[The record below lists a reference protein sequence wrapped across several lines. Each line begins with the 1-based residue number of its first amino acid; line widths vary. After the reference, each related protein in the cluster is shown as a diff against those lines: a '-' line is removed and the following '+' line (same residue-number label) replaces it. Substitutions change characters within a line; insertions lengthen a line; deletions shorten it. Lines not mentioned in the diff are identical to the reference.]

1 MCVTAEGEDDMTEFF
16 KMTSIHYKMTETF
29 LERHASIAAP
39 IYSLLEFQGT
49 KIKSI
54 PENVEVFLYGNL
66 DGITGM
72 MLFLTPEHLF
82 ILSED
87 QGLMG
92 KYDFL
97 KLIRSYRP
105 KWVKGNHGAVLQ
117 VIQISRPF
125 STVTE
130 SNDILVMKAFKMPEE
145 VRITQEQ
152 SCHLPDTLDLKA
164 AAALMQ
170 RIEKAF
176 SSHPS
181 SINRLKQRIVQRVS
195 DGDQFFCEN
204 DGELIAHGAIE
215 YYTPDFAMLGG
226 IYVDPGMRGRGCGS
240 YVTSELMKRT
250 FDKNMIPMLC
260 VYSDNVDACRV
271 YEALGF
277 NTEAKLL
284 EIHMEYDRS

>member
-1 MCVTAEGEDDMTEFF
+1 MPEFF

-29 LERHASIAAP
+29 LENHAQEAAP
-39 IYSLLEFQGT
+39 VYSLLEFQGT
-49 KIKSI
+49 KIKSV

-87 QGLMG
+87 RGLMG

-97 KLIRSYRP
+97 KLIRSNRP
-105 KWVKGNHGAVLQ
+105 KWVKGNHSAVLQ

-125 STVTE
+125 STLMA
-130 SNDILVMKAFKMPEE
+130 SNDILVMKALQMPEDDKD
-145 VRITQEQ
+145 RKDNA
-152 SCHLPDTLDLKA
+152 CHLPEALDLKA

-170 RIEKAF
+170 RIEKEF

-195 DGDQFFCEN
+195 DGDQFFCEAE
-204 DGELIAHGAIE
+204 GELIAHGAIE
-215 YYTPDFAMLGG
+215 YYTPDAAVLGG
-226 IYVDPGMRGRGCGS
+226 IYVDPAMRGRGCGT
-240 YVTSELMKRT
+240 YVTCELMKRT
-250 FDKNMIPMLC
+250 FEKNLIPKLC
-260 VYSDNVDACRV
+260 VYSDNLEAYRV

-277 NTEAKLL
+277 NTDAKLL
-284 EIHMEYDRS
+284 EIHLEYDRS

>member
-1 MCVTAEGEDDMTEFF
+1 MPEFF
-16 KMTSIHYKMTETF
+16 KMTSIHYKMTEAF
-29 LERHASIAAP
+29 LENHAQTAAP
-39 IYSLLEFQGT
+39 VYSLLEFQGT
-49 KIKSI
+49 KIKSV
-54 PENVEVFLYGNL
+54 PENVEVYLYGNL

-82 ILSED
+82 MLSED

-105 KWVKGNHGAVLQ
+105 KWVKGNHGAVRQ

-125 STVTE
+125 STVAAT
-130 SNDILVMKAFKMPEE
+130 NDILVMKALKMPDE
-145 VRITQEQ
+145 VKGREGG
-152 SCHLPDTLDLKA
+152 SCHLPEALDLKA

-170 RIEKAF
+170 RIEKEF

-195 DGDQFFCEN
+195 DGDQFFCEVE
-204 DGELIAHGAIE
+204 GELIAHGAIE
-215 YYTPDFAMLGG
+215 YYTPDAAMLGG

-250 FDKNMIPMLC
+250 FDKNMIPKLC
-260 VYSDNVDACRV
+260 VYSDNLEACRV

-284 EIHMEYDRS
+284 EIHLEYDRS

>member
-1 MCVTAEGEDDMTEFF
+1 MPEFF
-16 KMTSIHYKMTETF
+16 KMTSIHYKMTENF
-29 LERHASIAAP
+29 LEHHAQAAAP
-39 IYSLLEFQGT
+39 VYSLLDFQGT
-49 KIKSI
+49 KIKSV
-54 PENVEVFLYGNL
+54 PENVEVYLYGNL

-105 KWVKGNHGAVLQ
+105 KWVKGNHNAVLQ

-125 STVTE
+125 STVMA
-130 SNDILVMKAFKMPEE
+130 SNDILVMKALKISEE
-145 VRITQEQ
+145 VIISQDQ
-152 SCHLPDTLDLKA
+152 SCHLPEALDLKA

-170 RIEKAF
+170 RIEKEF

-195 DGDQFFCEN
+195 DGDQIFCEA

-215 YYTPDFAMLGG
+215 YYTPDAAMLGG

-240 YVTSELMKRT
+240 YVTTELMKRT
-250 FDKNMIPMLC
+250 LDKNIFPMLC
-260 VYSDNVDACRV
+260 VYSDNLVACRV

-277 NTEAKLL
+277 KTEAKLL
-284 EIHMEYDRS
+284 EIHLEYDRS